1 MRGPAAPLQHP
12 GPMRKPLAALCVFL
26 AFASLANAADWQAGL
41 AKQNIT
47 PENPMWMA
55 GYGARNKP
63 AEGKLTELWAKAVV
77 LQDARGNRALAITLD
92 LVGIDRELSQSIC
105 AGIEKEHGLKR
116 EQVAL
121 FCSHTHSGPV
131 VSKNLRPMHEYLLP
145 ADQKELIAAY
155 AHKLEQQLI
164 ALTGTAIKDLQPAKV
179 SWKNTQATFAVN
191 RRTNKEAEVPQLQAD
206 GKIKGPHDHDL
217 PVLCVHSAK
226 DELRAVLFGYAC
238 HATVLSGYE
247 WCGDWP
253 GYAQLEIEKRHP
265 GCLALFWAGCGADQ
279 NPLPRR
285 TVALAENYGK
295 QAADAVDAAIAGTR
309 QNVDAQLKL
318 SYREINVPLG
328 VLPTKEELAA
338 AATGKDKFQAAR
350 AQMLLADLAA
360 GKPLAKDYP
369 FPVAVWKLGSDVTWV
384 ILGGEVVVDYSLRLK
399 SDLSPPM
406 VAGKNIWVAGY
417 ANDVMAYI
425 PSRRVLI
432 EGGYEGGGS
441 MVYYGLPTIW
451 APEIEEL
458 IVAEVAKQAK

>member
-1 MRGPAAPLQHP
+1 MRTL
-12 GPMRKPLAALCVFL
+12 LAALCV
-26 AFASLANAADWQAGL
+26 SLVLGAVTHAADWQAGI

-47 PENPMWMA
+47 PEKPMWMA

-77 LQDARGNRALAITLD
+77 LQDDKGQRALAITLD
-92 LVGIDRELSQSIC
+92 LVGIDRDLSRSIC

-155 AHKLEQQLI
+155 AHKLEQQVVDL
-164 ALTGTAIKDLQPAKV
+164 AGAAIKDLQPAKV
-179 SWKNTQATFAVN
+179 SWANSRCHFAVN
-191 RRTNKEAEVPQLQAD
+191 RRTNKEAEVPQLQAA
-206 GKIKGPHDHDL
+206 GKIQGPHDHDL
-217 PVLCVHSAK
+217 PVLMVRNEK
-226 DELRAVLFGYAC
+226 DELRGVLFGYAC

-295 QAADAVDAAIAGTR
+295 QAADAVEAALESAPQPVGP
-309 QNVDAQLKL
+309 QLTL
-318 SYREINVPLG
+318 SYREISVPLG
-328 VLPTKEELAA
+328 ALPTKEELAA
-338 AATGKDKFQAAR
+338 AASGKDKFHAAR
-350 AQMLLADLAA
+350 AQMLLAELAA
-360 GKPLAKDYP
+360 GRPLAKNYP
-369 FPVAVWKLGSDVTWV
+369 FPVAVWKLGSDVKWV

-399 SDLSPPM
+399 SDLSPAM
-406 VAGKNIWVAGY
+406 AAGKNIWVAGY

-425 PSRRVLI
+425 PSRRVLT

-458 IVAEVAKQAK
+458 IVAEVVKQAK

>member
-1 MRGPAAPLQHP
+1 MRS
-12 GPMRKPLAALCVFL
+12 PLAALCIFL
-26 AFASLANAADWQAGL
+26 AIGNLANAADWQAGL

-47 PENPMWMA
+47 PEKPMWMA

-77 LQDARGNRALAITLD
+77 LQDARGNRALSITLD

-105 AGIEKEHGLKR
+105 ASLEKEHGLKR
-116 EQVAL
+116 EQIAL

-131 VSKNLRPMHEYLLP
+131 VAKNLRPMHEYLLP
-145 ADQKELIAAY
+145 ADQKELISAY
-155 AHKLEQQLI
+155 AQKLEQQLI
-164 ALTGTAIKDLQPAKV
+164 ALAGAAFKDLQPAKI
-179 SWKNTQATFAVN
+179 SWKNSQATFAVN

-217 PVLCVHSAK
+217 PVLCVHNDK
-226 DELRAVLFGYAC
+226 NELRAVVFGYAC

-285 TVALAENYGK
+285 TVALAEIYGK
-295 QAADAVDAAIAGTR
+295 QAADAVDAALQGTR
-309 QNVDAQLKL
+309 SLLDPSLKV

-328 VLPTKEELAA
+328 TLPTKEELETAA
-338 AATGKDKFQAAR
+338 NSKDKFQAAR

-360 GKPLAKDYP
+360 GKPLAQDYP
-369 FPVAVWKLGSDVTWV
+369 FPVAVWKLGTDVTWV
-384 ILGGEVVVDYSLRLK
+384 VLGGEVVVDYALRLK

-406 VAGKNIWVAGY
+406 TLGKNIWVAGY

-458 IVAEVAKQAK
+458 IVAEVIKQAR